1 MLAPNKQNLLLV
13 KKQKK
18 VIKNGLKLLREKRT
32 SLVMMFLEQAR
43 RGKQLE
49 QKLSCDLQKV
59 LDKYKQVTTFIN
71 IQKLISNLPIEPI
84 MKLDVQKK
92 RTSGVY
98 LNYLKLELQLPSRPY
113 VKRNIRESLNYFG
126 RFFPL
131 ILEITQI
138 KINCV
143 RIAKEIEK
151 TNRQISNLE
160 NHVENLTIEEKFIT
174 TSLNEKANLEKATL
188 IKIFG

>member
-32 SLVMMFLEQAR
+32 SLVIIFLEQAR

-49 QKLSCDLQKV
+49 KQLSRDLRKV
-59 LDKYKQVTTFIN
+59 LDRYKQATTFTN
-71 IQKLISNLPIEPI
+71 IQKLISNLPLEPI
-84 MKLDVQKK
+84 MELDVQKK

-98 LNYLKLELQLPSRPY
+98 LNHLKLDLQLPSRPY
-113 VKRNIRESLNYFG
+113 VKHDIRESLNHFG

-138 KINCV
+138 KLNCM

-160 NHVENLTIEEKFIT
+160 NRIENLTIEEKFIT

>member
-98 LNYLKLELQLPSRPY
+98 LNY
-113 VKRNIRESLNYFG
+113 
-126 RFFPL
+126 
-131 ILEITQI
+131 T
-138 KINCV
+138 
-143 RIAKEIEK
+143 
-151 TNRQISNLE
+151 
-160 NHVENLTIEEKFIT
+160 
-174 TSLNEKANLEKATL
+174 
-188 IKIFG
+188 